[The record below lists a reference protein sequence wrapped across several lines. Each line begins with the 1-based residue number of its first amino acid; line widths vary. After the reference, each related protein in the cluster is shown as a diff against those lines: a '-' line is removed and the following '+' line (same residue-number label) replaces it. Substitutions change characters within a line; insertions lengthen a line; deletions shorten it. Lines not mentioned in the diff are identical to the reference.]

1 MCVLWLPPWH
11 LSVSL
16 FIFLRCTNVDSVI
29 LKVCLSSWRD
39 KIRQW
44 DQWVCSLNA
53 VPAVGPWP
61 WGDTLHLRALQRFP
75 EASLSP
81 FSSPGLRRAERLWAA
96 AVAPVR
102 RAAACCNIG
111 QVNNNN
117 NNINNNSPWCCTHL
131 HRRCRTP
138 VAGGPGR
145 SCTPPRAPPTATG
158 PAARACKG
166 CR

>member
-1 MCVLWLPPWH
+1 MTPERQIIYIPVLPKRRFGHFGGLLVTMTWQNMTMG
-11 LSVSL
+11 SV
-16 FIFLRCTNVDSVI
+16 
-29 LKVCLSSWRD
+29 
-39 KIRQW
+39 
-44 DQWVCSLNA
+44 WVCSLNA

-61 WGDTLHLRALQRFP
+61 WADTLQLRALQRFP

-81 FSSPGLRRAERLWAA
+81 LSSPGLRRAERLWAA

-102 RAAACCNIG
+102 RAAACCNMG

-117 NNINNNSPWCCTHL
+117 NININNSPRCCTHL